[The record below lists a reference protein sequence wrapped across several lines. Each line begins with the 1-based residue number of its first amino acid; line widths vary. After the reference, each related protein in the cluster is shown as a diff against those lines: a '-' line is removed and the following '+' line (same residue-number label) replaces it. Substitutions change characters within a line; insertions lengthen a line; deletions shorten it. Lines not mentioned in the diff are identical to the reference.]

1 MTTQRRSMKMMG
13 ALAMAGALLMTAC
26 AGGGPGGISPGD
38 VTCGAFNQMSES
50 QQKETS
56 KNYYASIGEA
66 TDEISLT
73 FGHLAIVMFC
83 AFVPEGTQLKE
94 MNES

>member
-26 AGGGPGGISPGD
+26 AGGPGGVSPGD
-38 VTCGAFNQMSES
+38 ITCGAFNKMSES
-50 QQKETS
+50 QQKEAT
-56 KNYYASIGEA
+56 KNYYASIGES
-66 TDEISLT
+66 TDEFSLT
-73 FGHLAIVMFC
+73 FGHLGIVMFC